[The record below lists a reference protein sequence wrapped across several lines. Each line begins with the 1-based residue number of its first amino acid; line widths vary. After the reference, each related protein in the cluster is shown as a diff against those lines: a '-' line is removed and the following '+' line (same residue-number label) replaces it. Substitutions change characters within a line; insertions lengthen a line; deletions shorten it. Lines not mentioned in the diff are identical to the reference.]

1 MDGKQQGE
9 GGVFAVRVSRPPLA
23 PASRCAKD
31 SPMRTRKGFRRADR
45 NGRSLIGD
53 VDGHGIGSGPD
64 VDVAPSM
71 PGATVQERVED
82 LGGGS
87 DCDAPVGGRRRP
99 R

>member
-1 MDGKQQGE
+1 MPHPE
-9 GGVFAVRVSRPPLA
+9 
-23 PASRCAKD
+23 
-31 SPMRTRKGFRRADR
+31 GFRRADR